1 MIQSMTG
8 FGEKSFNSKTLSVK
22 IRIKSLNHRFFD
34 WNYKGPQI
42 GEVENKIRTICQQ
55 KVHRGKIE
63 VNLELNFLNQSSWD
77 IRLNEGLLEKI
88 FLSLE
93 KASSRM
99 GKTLNFS
106 VENLFKFPQVVE
118 IKRKDFDEKEVAFLE
133 RSFKRTV
140 DEVIKQRKREG
151 VEMGKVIRE
160 YVQNIRQAVKKIEKL
175 AKKQPLLV
183 RDKLRQRLK
192 ELTEDG
198 PLLEER
204 LIEAAAYYAQKYD
217 LAEEITRL
225 KSHLNYVQELFLFQK
240 QEPVGR
246 KLDFIVQELYRETN
260 AISSKSQ
267 DIEIIEES
275 LKIKGE
281 VESIRQQ
288 AQNIE

>member
-1 MIQSMTG
+1 MTG

>member
-1 MIQSMTG
+1 LIQSMTG